1 MIALFGGLEEQRQN
15 IEWNMKKTDG
25 MHWASRRFFVVA
37 FSMVVYRLARHRYR
51 PVTLAGF

>member
-1 MIALFGGLEEQRQN
+1 MIALFGALEEQRQN